1 MNPGFISFDF
11 ANNMQATFILDDA
24 TYAAVKDNLRG
35 AEGKAVAL
43 TGPVTVGFGSS
54 ANKLIGVIMKV
65 ETDKM
70 ATIRTAHYA
79 EGVYLGMTPPSVGD
93 VVKVDGVGG
102 LVSASTQTN
111 YGPILIRIDDDGTG
125 VIKF

>member
-24 TYAAVKDNLRG
+24 TYALVEDDLRG

-43 TGPVTVGFGSS
+43 TGDATVGFGSS
-54 ANKLIGVIMKV
+54 ADKLLGIIMKV
-65 ETDKM
+65 EADKM
-70 ATIRTAHYA
+70 ATIRTAFFA
-79 EGVYLGMTPPSVGD
+79 EGVYLGAAPPTVGST
-93 VVKVDGVGG
+93 VKVDGSGG
-102 LVSASTQTN
+102 LIAATSQTN
-111 YGPILIRIDDDGTG
+111 YGPTLIRIDDDGTG